1 MNTTS
6 DTLPAPARAGRS
18 ARSLAR
24 RATRFVAPLAALAAA
39 GCLPGPWD
47 YKPEARPVFR
57 GITVSGYV
65 VADRP
70 VEHLCFEKL
79 LTLDEAAAEAFAFYD
94 SAAVTITGAFAGGG
108 PTLTLTPDANVP
120 NCFKG
125 PAAARFVRGEAY
137 DLEARFVWDSAGTRA
152 VTTLTATARIPGTFA
167 IADTAWAPSLA
178 QLGVALGNVTD
189 PSVFNQLPPGPR
201 ARFLAL
207 YGDTLTAMA
216 GDSAALAAWLSV
228 HGAGMQADLLDWLS
242 KDQIPYSRGDSLYY
256 LSKPAAFNNLSHHF
270 RSHRDGHVQ
279 GVLITHRFDT
289 TGSRPG
295 TAFDSIFVTPDS
307 ADFYFSGNIRRLVF
321 YNSFRLPD
329 GKNNLD
335 TMSVYNLWFWSRVN
349 RLYFYGVEDIYAR
362 HQAAI
367 EEAAGNP
374 KIRLP
379 SNVNGGAGFFAGMI
393 VDSFDIHIKLDAA
406 TQAFPYAATR
416 AAACRDKGWFDTRDC
431 IGYYPQYCAQNSWT
445 APDCRLD
452 VLYRAFDAD
461 SLTLPAA
468 LRDSA
473 RAWSTR
479 DPVLREEAARRYCI
493 AHDYPA
499 DVAACAP
506 VQAECENDQSG
517 NGCQIMLWTH
527 CQLSYWNPD
536 ACTEG
541 LKSYCR
547 ARRDVHQ
554 VMCRDVPEN

>member
-6 DTLPAPARAGRS
+6 DKLPARTIRAVS
-18 ARSLAR
+18 R
-24 RATRFVAPLAALAAA
+24 RMTRILAPLAALVVAIAVA
-39 GCLPGPWD
+39 GCIPGPWD

-57 GITVSGYV
+57 GITVFGYI

-70 VEHLCFEKL
+70 LEHLCFEKL

-94 SAAVTITGAFAGGG
+94 SADVTITGAFAGGG
-108 PTLTLTPDANVP
+108 PTLTLAPDTNVP

-125 PAAARFVRGEAY
+125 PATTRFMRGEAY
-137 DLEARFVWDSAGTRA
+137 DLRARFVWDSAGVRA

-189 PSVFNQLPPGPR
+189 PSVFNQLPPVPR

-216 GDSAALAAWLSV
+216 GDSAALSAWYAV
-228 HGAGMQADLLDWLS
+228 HGARMQADLLEWLS
-242 KDQIPYSRGDSLYY
+242 KDQIPYSRGDSLFY
-256 LSKPAAFNNLSHHF
+256 LSRPAAFNNLSHYF
-270 RSHRDGHVQ
+270 RSHRDDRVE

-289 TGSRPG
+289 TGARPG

-307 ADFYFSGNIRRLVF
+307 ADFYFSGNIRRLAF
-321 YNSFRLPD
+321 YNTFRLPD

-335 TMSVYNLWFWSRVN
+335 TMSVFNLWFWSRVN

-362 HQAAI
+362 YQAAI
-367 EEAAGNP
+367 AEASGNP

-379 SNVNGGAGFFAGMI
+379 SNINGGAGFFAGMV
-393 VDSFDIHIKLDAA
+393 VDSFDVHIKLDTT
-406 TQAFPYAATR
+406 TQAFSYAATR

-431 IGYYPQYCAQNSWT
+431 VGYYPEYCAQNAWT

-452 VLYRAFDAD
+452 VLYRAFDDD

-473 RAWSTR
+473 RTWSSR
-479 DPVLREEAARRYCI
+479 DPVLGEEAARRYCI

-499 DVAACAP
+499 GVSACAP

-517 NGCQIMLWTH
+517 NGCQILLWKH

-536 ACTEG
+536 ACREG